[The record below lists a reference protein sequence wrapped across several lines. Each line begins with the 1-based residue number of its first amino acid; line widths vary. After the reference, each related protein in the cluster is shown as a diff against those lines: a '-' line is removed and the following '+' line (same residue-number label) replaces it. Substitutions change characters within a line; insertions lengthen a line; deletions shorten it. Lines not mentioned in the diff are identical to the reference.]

1 MKLSW
6 LMAAGL
12 LAVLIISISLYQ
24 YFSGPASP
32 SIKAV
37 ESDLDQEGFLDD
49 KKAILYFSTTA
60 DQDMDGKGKS
70 FAVFLDQEGKPGLFE
85 MGGLELGGIGVN
97 DDEILLEDKENF
109 YKIAEGFE
117 KIARGKYQHTGDSTG
132 YIKDKEGFYSLYN
145 SGFDRQTGEYQSDL
159 YWEEDGK
166 FMKSVIP
173 FFIEASV
180 VDNGTLYTLS
190 TSKDEQSYVISKA
203 GIGPDPSPET
213 VTEIEK
219 EENSTTFGQL
229 QADDKYLYFI
239 RQTRNLTEMVKVD
252 KRSGK
257 HKISTAIE
265 YKDDEETMYQQ
276 TPFSFKRSV
285 FLQGENL
292 YFIDGFGDVYRIPA
306 SGDESKKAF
315 SLQEDDMQGSIELFH
330 KNDQLY
336 VFTLDQSKS
345 SAKILKYNLS
355 ENEKTGEWIIK
366 DFPELNTFN
375 KKVYLYD
382 FVMLKD
388 LESN

>member
-6 LMAAGL
+6 LIAAGL
-12 LAVLIISISLYQ
+12 LAVLISSVGLYR

-37 ESDLDQEGFLDD
+37 ESDLDQEEFLEN
-49 KKAILYFSTTA
+49 KKAVLYFSTTA

-70 FAVFLDQEGKPGLFE
+70 FAVFLDREGKSGIFE
-85 MGGLELGGIGVN
+85 MGGLELGGIGIG
-97 DDEILLEDKENF
+97 DDAILMEDKENF
-109 YKIAEGFE
+109 YKIADGFE
-117 KIARGKYQHTGDSTG
+117 KIPRDKYQHTGDRIG
-132 YIKDKEGFYSLYN
+132 YLKGEKGFYSLYN
-145 SGFDRQTGEYQSDL
+145 SGFDRQTGVYQSDL
-159 YWEEDGK
+159 YWEEVGK
-166 FMKSVIP
+166 FQKAVIP

-180 VDNGTLYTLS
+180 VDNDTLYTLS

-219 EENSTTFGQL
+219 KENSTTFGQL
-229 QADDKYLYFI
+229 QADEKYLYFI

-257 HKISTAIE
+257 HTISKVIE
-265 YKDDEETMYQQ
+265 YEDNEEIMYQQ

-285 FLQGENL
+285 FLQGQNL
-292 YFIDGFGDVYRIPA
+292 YFSDGFGDVYRIPT
-306 SGDESKKAF
+306 SGEGSEKAF
-315 SLQEDDMQGSIELFH
+315 SLQEEDMQGSIEVFH
-330 KNDQLY
+330 KNDHLY

-355 ENEKTGEWIIK
+355 KNEKPGEWIIK